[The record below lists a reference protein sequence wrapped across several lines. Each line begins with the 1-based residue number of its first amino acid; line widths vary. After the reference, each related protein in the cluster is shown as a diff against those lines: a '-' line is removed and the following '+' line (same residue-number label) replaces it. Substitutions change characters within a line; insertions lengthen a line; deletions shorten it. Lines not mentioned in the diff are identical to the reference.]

1 MPTNLSQT
9 LRRSALGALLLAAG
23 SLGAVQGCTDLTET
37 PRDALTPANAFKTDQ
52 EILAGAA
59 AVYAQLRTTQWGY
72 YNLSEITSDEQ
83 LVPTRGSDWFD
94 NGRWL
99 EIYRQGWNANSG
111 SALEDMN
118 GVWNDMFSGVAK
130 ANLMISVVEA
140 SNSPSKEANLAEL
153 RTLRAWFY
161 YVLMDFFGGVPLV
174 TTTEVEARPNV
185 SRDSLFRF
193 IESELNA
200 ARAVLPDKPA
210 QYGRVS
216 KGVANAIL
224 ANMYINAP
232 VFQGTVTAGG
242 LQRAAGRYQNA
253 IDAADRVINAGVYS
267 LASDY
272 KANFSVNNETSPEN
286 IFVIAN
292 TAAPP
297 GLGMSLQMRTLHYNQ
312 HGVQGG
318 PWNGF
323 AGLAETYRTYD
334 AADVRRSVWLVGPQI
349 SFVTGQPTTD
359 RQGAPLVFT
368 DTIGDIT
375 KANENEGVR
384 LLKYPPLLT
393 APNGDSFPNDFV
405 YFRLAEMYL
414 IKAEALNELG
424 RTAEAIALVNR
435 LRERAFEPDKPLSTG
450 LSQAQARQAIL
461 SERLFEF
468 AGEAKR
474 RQDLIRM
481 GGLPGVTLTFTGARQ
496 FKTAQSPYKVL
507 FPIPATQLQNNPLL
521 VQNAGY

>member
-1 MPTNLSQT
+1 MPTFHPSS
-9 LRRSALGALLLAAG
+9 LRRTTLGALLVAG
-23 SLGAVQGCTDLTET
+23 ALGAVQGCTDLTET
-37 PRDALTPANAFKTDQ
+37 PRDALTPANAFKTDE

-59 AVYAQLRTTQWGY
+59 AVYAQLRSTQWEY

-83 LVPTRGSDWFD
+83 VVPTRGSDWFD

-99 EIYRQGWNANSG
+99 EIYRQTWSANSG

-118 GVWNDMFSGVAK
+118 GLWNNMFSGVAK
-130 ANLMISVVEA
+130 ANLMISVVEGSTGA
-140 SNSPSKEANLAEL
+140 SKEANLAEL

-161 YVLMDFFGGVPLV
+161 YVLMDTFGGVPLV
-174 TTTEVEARPNV
+174 TGTEVEPRPRV
-185 SRDSLFRF
+185 SRDSLFKF

-200 ARAVLPDKPA
+200 ARAVLPDKPQ

-216 KGVANAIL
+216 KGAANAIL

-232 VFQGTVTAGG
+232 VFQGTVSATG
-242 LQRAAGRYQNA
+242 LTRAPGRFQNA
-253 IDAADRVINAGVYS
+253 IDAADRVINAGVYT

-272 KANFSVNNETSPEN
+272 RANFATNNETSPEN

-292 TAAPP
+292 TSAPP
-297 GLGMSLQMRTLHYNQ
+297 GLGMSMQQRTLHYNQ
-312 HGVQGG
+312 HGVGGG

-323 AGLAETYRTYD
+323 AGLAETYRAYD
-334 AADVRRSVWLVGPQI
+334 AADVRRSVWLAGPQI
-349 SFVTGQPTTD
+349 NFATGQPAND
-359 RQGAPLVFT
+359 RQGARLVFT

-375 KANENEGVR
+375 RANENEGVR
-384 LLKYPPLLT
+384 LLKFPPLLS
-393 APNGDSFPNDFV
+393 APNGDSHPNDFP

-424 RTAEAIALVNR
+424 RTGEAVALLNR
-435 LRERAFEPDKPLSTG
+435 LRERAFEPDKPLSAS
-450 LSQAQARQAIL
+450 LSQAQMRQAIL
-461 SERLFEF
+461 NERLFEL

-481 GGLPGVTLTFTGARQ
+481 GGLPGVAQSFTGARA
-496 FKTAQSPYKVL
+496 FKQQQQGYKVL
-507 FPIPATQLQNNPLL
+507 FPIPATQVQNNPLL
-521 VQNAGY
+521 VQNPGY

>member
-1 MPTNLSQT
+1 MPINRFHA
-9 LRRSALGALLLAAG
+9 LRRSALGALLLAGTA
-23 SLGAVQGCTDLTET
+23 GAVQGCTDLTET
-37 PRDALTPANAFKTDQ
+37 PRDALTPANAFRTDQ

-99 EIYRQGWNANSG
+99 EIYRQTWNANSG

-130 ANLMISVVEA
+130 ANLMISVVEG
-140 SNSPSKEANLAEL
+140 SDSPTKDATLAEL
-153 RTLRAWFY
+153 RTVRAWFY
-161 YVLMDFFGGVPLV
+161 YILMDMFGGVPLV
-174 TTTEVEARPNV
+174 TSTEVEPRPRV
-185 SRDSLFRF
+185 TRDSLFKF
-193 IESELNA
+193 IEAELNA

-242 LQRAAGRYQNA
+242 LQRATARYQNA

-272 KANFSVNNETSPEN
+272 RANFATNNEGSPEN
-286 IFVIAN
+286 IFVVAN

-297 GLGMSLQMRTLHYNQ
+297 GLGMSMQQRTLHYNQ
-312 HGVQGG
+312 HGVGGG

-323 AGLAETYRTYD
+323 AGLAETYRSYD
-334 AADVRRSVWLVGPQI
+334 AADARRGVWLAGPQI
-349 SFVTGQPTTD
+349 SFVTGQATTD
-359 RQGAPLVFT
+359 RQGAPLIFT

-375 KANENEGVR
+375 KANENEGVC
-384 LLKYPPLLT
+384 LLKFPPLLN
-393 APNGDSFPNDFV
+393 APNGDSHPNDFP

-424 RTAEAIALVNR
+424 RTAEAIALINR
-435 LRERAFEPDKPLSTG
+435 IRERAFDPDKPLSAA
-450 LSQAQARQAIL
+450 LSQAQLRQAIL
-461 SERLFEF
+461 AERLYEF

-474 RQDLIRM
+474 RQDLIRL
-481 GGLPGVTLTFTGARQ
+481 GGQPGVSLSFTGARR
-496 FKTAQSPYKVL
+496 FKEVQAPYKII

-521 VQNAGY
+521 TQNAGY